1 VKIRSKS
8 GEIIDLDDIRKEQVY
23 IGNPYAVE
31 VAILIRHNTALLDA
45 LEGALRIEPLKSIT
59 ANSYG
64 EPMECT
70 AYNDAISD
78 VRIAIGYVEENPA

>member
-1 VKIRSKS
+1 MKIRSKN
-8 GEIIDLDDIRKEQVY
+8 GEIIDL
-23 IGNPYAVE
+23 
-31 VAILIRHNTALLDA
+31 AILRANLDGGVPWASTILDA
-45 LEGALRIEPLKSIT
+45 LEGAFRIEPLKGIT
-59 ANSYG
+59 ASSYG